1 MAAARFF
8 GALVFI
14 ALLGIAVSP
23 VLLGGDAERDR
34 PAPSPVTSP
43 SPTEQPDED
52 EPSDNGDPGPRM
64 SGRYPKACLRP
75 VARPGSFGLVAAYSK
90 GTVTITDTNG
100 EVQAT
105 IRAPRVVR
113 PPLAWSPS
121 GQTLAIGPQGLFW
134 RPDGSII
141 QIGDVQHGLVQGRR
155 GEWGW
160 SPLSDCGVQIDEKG
174 ALFVTAANPLS
185 VAGAGRPL
193 IDADVESFSYSPDG
207 LKLGLVLKTDGE
219 RSIWIAD
226 LVRNRLELLK
236 AFPRATC
243 CISLAGWSPS
253 GRDPLFWAGTGASV
267 MADGWPLTSVAKNG
281 DLEEWGT
288 TLPSARPERCDERL
302 LGLTGGDRS
311 GDGARLAQL
320 APGRDA
326 VLLSDEADR
335 VRSFSCSPDGRFI
348 VAQTDSRL
356 TLFDAQ
362 GARIR
367 DLTDIDT
374 PNGQWS
380 ERSPEWGPAR
390 TGILFVRS
398 MHLQTQ
404 LWFLSEGQVTE
415 RPIAVLEITG
425 RWADRS
431 LVDWS
436 ATPPSGLPAG

>member
-23 VLLGGDAERDR
+23 VLFGRDAERDR

-43 SPTEQPDED
+43 RTTEQPDEK

-75 VARPGSFGLVAAYSK
+75 VARPGSFGSVAAYSE

-100 EVQAT
+100 AVQAT
-105 IRAPRVVR
+105 IRAPGGVR

-141 QIGDVQHGLVQGRR
+141 EIGDVQHGLVQGRR
-155 GEWGW
+155 GLWGW
-160 SPLSDCGVQIDEKG
+160 SPLSDCGIHMDETG
-174 ALFVTAANPLS
+174 ALFVTAANPS
-185 VAGAGRPL
+185 VVGPGRRL
-193 IDADVESFSYSPDG
+193 LDSGVESFSFSPNG
-207 LKLGLVLKTDGE
+207 RKLGLVLKIDRV

-226 LVRNRLELLK
+226 LARNKLRLLK
-236 AFPRATC
+236 KFPSATC
-243 CISLAGWSPS
+243 CISLAGWTPS
-253 GRDPLFWAGTGASV
+253 GQDVLFWAGRGASV
-267 MADGWPLTSVAKNG
+267 MADGWPLTSVAKG
-281 DLEEWGT
+281 GGLDEWGT
-288 TLPSARPERCDERL
+288 TLPGAPLQFCNGRL
-302 LGLTGGDRS
+302 LGLTGSDRS
-311 GDGARLAQL
+311 GDGARLAEL
-320 APGRDA
+320 APGTDT
-326 VLLSDEADR
+326 VLLSDESDQ

-348 VAQTDSRL
+348 VVQTDSRL
-356 TLFDAQ
+356 ALFDSQ
-362 GARIR
+362 GAHIR
-367 DLTDIDT
+367 DLSDIDT
-374 PNGQWS
+374 SNGQWS

-415 RPIAVLEITG
+415 RPIAQLARTS

-431 LVDWS
+431 LFDWS
-436 ATPPSGLPAG
+436 ATPPTGLPSG